1 MLSNNL
7 ILDKYNMLL
16 YVFQNDAFYNMKYCI
31 S

>member
-7 ILDKYNMLL
+7 ILDKYNMWL
-16 YVFQNDAFYNMKYCI
+16 YVFQNDAFYNMKYRV